1 MPMTDYRN
9 IEVEIG
15 RRIKERRKEIKL
27 KQRYIGDRLG
37 YSENVISR
45 AEHGRGL
52 DIAKLLMLADVLG
65 VSPQWLIFGGENDGV

>member
-1 MPMTDYRN
+1 MTDYRK
-9 IEVEIG
+9 IEEEIG

-27 KQRYIGDRLG
+27 TQLYIADKLG
-37 YSENVISR
+37 YSENVIAR

-52 DIAKLLMLADVLG
+52 DLAKLFMLAEVLR